1 MAQLD
6 PMEEAA
12 VLPAFHDE
20 RYEFNAPKVGDWT
33 RRAAGVVV
41 AARRGPS
48 DVLR

>member
-20 RYEFNAPKVGDWT
+20 RYEFNAPKVGDWNKASCRSCGSCT
-33 RRAAGVVV
+33 QWPV
-41 AARRGPS
+41 
-48 DVLR
+48 